1 MDDVVVGVRY
11 HSVDSANN
19 RIIIY
24 KLFILLMMWWPR
36 RCCCFYT
43 GALSIYNTSQ
53 YSNEKTFHTS
63 LPVSAPS
70 ATERTAGSKSQ
81 NIIDVVVAIVVS
93 LFLLVIIGVVF
104 YCLMRR
110 KKKQKENS
118 NTRHVPGLE
127 DLIEMR
133 TRAHSA
139 GHESR
144 GNRDMLELGRERP
157 LSVFNAKT
165 VIICKQFCCV
175 L

>member
-1 MDDVVVGVRY
+1 MFTFCGVRY

-24 KLFILLMMWWPR
+24 KLFILLMMCWPR

-43 GALSIYNTSQ
+43 GALSIYNTSH
-53 YSNEKTFHTS
+53 YSNEKAFNT

-81 NIIDVVVAIVVS
+81 NITVVAVAIVVS
-93 LFLLVIIGVVF
+93 LFLLVIIGGVF

-118 NTRHVPGLE
+118 NTQHVPGLE

-139 GHESR
+139 GAESR
-144 GNRDMLELGRERP
+144 GNRDLFELGRERP

>member
-1 MDDVVVGVRY
+1 MDDVVVGARY

-36 RCCCFYT
+36 RYCCFYT

-53 YSNEKTFHTS
+53 YSNEKTFHT

-81 NIIDVVVAIVVS
+81 NITDVVVAIVVS
-93 LFLLVIIGVVF
+93 LFLLVIIGVVL

-133 TRAHSA
+133 THAHSA

-157 LSVFNAKT
+157 CIVCIQCENSRNL
-165 VIICKQFCCV
+165 
-175 L
+175 